1 MNSCRNQK
9 CPSHHENK
17 TVPDFGFI
25 HGSALEHWSRLRREL
40 WRGCRLSQKA
50 HRCHRSSRQ
59 GVLGSINPY
68 CHGVLSEF
76 ESRWI
81 ELDKTEDDFWIA
93 SFVFWAGFHPLYH
106 CPFEIGLCSGKGG
119 HGRLGR
125 VETGLL
131 SRTLPIGIKGAD
143 RSTKARRAVPL
154 YFFES
159 RLHRVP
165 AELLLQLHLPRNKDH
180 SPLFAAPTAPSPL

>member
-1 MNSCRNQK
+1 MKTTPSLTSVIFSAVVFAAGAACR
-9 CPSHHENK
+9 
-17 TVPDFGFI
+17 
-25 HGSALEHWSRLRREL
+25 WSRIRREL

-59 GVLGSINPY
+59 GGLGSINPY

-93 SFVFWAGFHPLYH
+93 SFVIWAGFHPLYH

-125 VETGLL
+125 VETWSAFSHPAHRTAAHRRHLRLVEMRCAPLL
-131 SRTLPIGIKGAD
+131 KSK
-143 RSTKARRAVPL
+143 SK
-154 YFFES
+154 
-159 RLHRVP
+159 RLLV
-165 AELLLQLHLPRNKDH
+165 
-180 SPLFAAPTAPSPL
+180 